1 MRKNKRSQLS
11 YKARIDLC
19 MKYVE
24 KYKKMFENQFK
35 KVTLIVSTPLR
46 PEEYQKY
53 MESRGFYLKN
63 E

>member
-11 YKARIDLC
+11 YKARIELC

-35 KVTLIVSTPLR
+35 TVPLIVSTPLR

-53 MESRGFYLKN
+53 MESRGFYFKN